1 MAKQPVKKNAAKPS
15 RTRAAGVRASA
26 RSAAA
31 GDVKAAGRGA
41 RTTEPKSAPAGT
53 SSEKRNGGRHQTL
66 PIFTLRNSVVFP
78 GTVVPLSVG
87 RPQSL
92 ALVEEVANSE
102 KPVGIVCQRDP
113 KIEEPVA
120 GDIYDIGILA
130 SIVRVLTLPDGS
142 RHVVVQGLQ
151 RIRILEVVATKPF
164 IKARVEMIDEEVP
177 QTREMEARV
186 HHLRELALRAL
197 DLLPN
202 APEEASSMLRS
213 LTDAR
218 LLVDVVA
225 SNLDVSVTTKQ
236 EILETASVD
245 ERYRKVGE
253 LLSRQVE
260 VLEISRRIGTEIKA
274 SVDKTQR
281 EYYLREQLKAI
292 QKELGEGEEEEI
304 STLREKIQNAKMPPD
319 VEKTALK
326 ELDRLARMPAAAAE
340 HSMLRTYMDWLVE
353 LPWSVRTEDAL
364 DLKKARE
371 ILDADHH
378 DLEKIKKRILEFL
391 AVRQL
396 RNEMRGPILCFA
408 GPPGVGK
415 TSLGMSIARALGR
428 KFVRM
433 SLGGVHDEAEIRGHR
448 RTYIG
453 ALPGRIIQGI
463 RKAASRNPVF
473 MLDEVDKLS
482 ASFHGDPSAA
492 LLEVLDP
499 EQNFSFVDHYLDVPF
514 DLREV
519 LFIGT
524 ANVLEAIPP
533 ALRDRMEV
541 VDLPGYTEEDKLHI
555 ARRFLL
561 PRQIEQHGL
570 KPEQITMPDPTISHI
585 ITEYTREAGVRNL
598 EREIATVC
606 RAVAAKVVEGIA
618 SGPVVIEPEDL
629 HGYLGPPR
637 FYAEVAE
644 RTRVAGV
651 ATGLA
656 VTPAGGDIL
665 FVEATRMP
673 GTGRFTLTGQLGDVM
688 KESAQAAYSYLR
700 SRATEFG
707 IAQDAF
713 KDVDIHVHVPA
724 GAIPKDGPSAGVTM
738 FTALLSLV
746 SGRRVRNDI
755 AMTGEI
761 SLRGLVLPVGGIKEK
776 VLAARRAGI
785 NTVLLPERNR
795 KDLEDIP
802 ANARES
808 MIFEFVDLVDKIPAL
823 ALESAE
829 SATAPA
835 SEGTSAEPLAASP
848 ARGAEVPPM

>member
-1 MAKQPVKKNAAKPS
+1 MV
-15 RTRAAGVRASA
+15 
-26 RSAAA
+26 
-31 GDVKAAGRGA
+31 
-41 RTTEPKSAPAGT
+41 
-53 SSEKRNGGRHQTL
+53 L

-87 RPQSL
+87 RPASL
-92 ALVEEVANSE
+92 ALVEAVASSE
-102 KPVGIVCQRDP
+102 RPVGIVCQKDP
-113 KIEEPVA
+113 KTEDPGADDIFAVGTLA
-120 GDIYDIGILA
+120 GLL
-130 SIVRVLTLPDGS
+130 RVITLPDGS
-142 RHVVVQGLQ
+142 RHVVVQGQQ
-151 RIRILEVVATKPF
+151 RLRIIEIVALKPYIR
-164 IKARVEMIDEEVP
+164 ARVELISETVP
-177 QTREMEARV
+177 GTSEMEARV
-186 HHLRELALRAL
+186 VHLRELALKAL
-197 DLLPN
+197 EFLPN
-202 APEEASSMLRS
+202 APEEASTMVRGV
-213 LTDAR
+213 TDPK
-218 LLVDVVA
+218 LLVDIVA
-225 SNLDVSVTTKQ
+225 SNLDVPVQVKQ
-236 EILETASVD
+236 EILEITDVPA
-245 ERYRKVGE
+245 RFQKVGE

-260 VLEISRRIGTEIKA
+260 VLEISKKIGSEIKA
-274 SVDKTQR
+274 SVDKSQR

-304 STLREKIQNAKMPPD
+304 ATLREKIQKAKMPEE
-319 VEKTALK
+319 VERAALK

-340 HSMLRTYMDWLVE
+340 HSMLRTYLDWLVD
-353 LPWSVRTEDAL
+353 LPWSVRTD
-364 DLKKARE
+364 DVIDIRKARG
-371 ILDADHH
+371 ILDEDHH

-396 RNEMRGPILCFA
+396 KSGIRGPILCFV

-463 RKAASRNPVF
+463 RKAGSRNPVF

-524 ANVLEAIPP
+524 ANVLDSIPP

-541 VDLPGYTEEDKLHI
+541 VELPGYTEEDKLHI

-561 PRQIEQHGL
+561 PRQLEQHGL
-570 KPEQITMPDPTISHI
+570 TPEHLAVPDDTLGAITR
-585 ITEYTREAGVRNL
+585 EYTREAGVRNL
-598 EREIATVC
+598 EREIASIC
-606 RAVAAKVVEGIA
+606 RAVASKVVDEA
-618 SGPVVIEPEDL
+618 VKDTVVVQPRDL
-629 HGYLGPPR
+629 HGYLGPAR

-656 VTPAGGDIL
+656 WTPSGGDII

-673 GTGRFTLTGQLGDVM
+673 GRGHLTLTGQLGDVM
-688 KESAQAAYSYLR
+688 KESARAAHSYLR
-700 SRATEFG
+700 SRAREFG
-707 IAQDAF
+707 VAAEGF
-713 KDVDIHVHVPA
+713 KDLDIHIHVPA

-738 FTALLSLV
+738 FTALLSLMT
-746 SGRRVRNDI
+746 GRRVRNDV

-776 VLAARRAGI
+776 ALAARRAGI
-785 NTVLLPERNR
+785 KVLLLPERNR

-802 ANARES
+802 AHAREALQ
-808 MIFEFVDLVDKIPAL
+808 FEFVDQVEKIPAL
-823 ALESAE
+823 ALE
-829 SATAPA
+829 APEA
-835 SEGTSAEPLAASP
+835 AAIEAAS
-848 ARGAEVPPM
+848 RVPPETGRAVPAV

>member
-1 MAKQPVKKNAAKPS
+1 MKKPTKKSSPKAGRA
-15 RTRAAGVRASA
+15 RATRAAGRRRPNPRKDPAPTGRVSGDPDPPAEAKDPPAVRREIVAVFA
-26 RSAAA
+26 
-31 GDVKAAGRGA
+31 
-41 RTTEPKSAPAGT
+41 
-53 SSEKRNGGRHQTL
+53 
-66 PIFTLRNSVVFP
+66 LRNSVVFP

-92 ALVEEVANSE
+92 ALVEEVSSNE

-113 KIEEPVA
+113 KTEEPGA
-120 GDIYDIGILA
+120 DDIYKAGTLG
-130 SIVRVLTLPDGS
+130 SIVRVITLPDGS
-142 RHVVVQGLQ
+142 RHVVVQGMQ
-151 RIRILEVVATKPF
+151 RLRVVRVVATKPF
-164 IKARVEMIDEEVP
+164 IRAEVEIVEEQVP
-177 QTREMEARV
+177 DTPEMQARV

-197 DLLPN
+197 ELLPN
-202 APEEASSMLRS
+202 APEEASNMVRS
-213 LTDAR
+213 LTDPR

-225 SNLDVSVTTKQ
+225 SNLDVPVAKKQ
-236 EILETASVD
+236 EILETTD
-245 ERYRKVGE
+245 PMERYRMVGG

-304 STLREKIQNAKMPPD
+304 ATLREKIQQVKMPPD

-340 HSMLRTYMDWLVE
+340 HSMLRTYLDWLVE

-378 DLEKIKKRILEFL
+378 DLEKVKKRILEFL

-396 RNEMRGPILCFA
+396 RSDMRGPILCFA

-463 RKAASRNPVF
+463 RKAGSHNPVF

-482 ASFHGDPSAA
+482 ASFQGDPSAA

-499 EQNFSFVDHYLDVPF
+499 EQNFSFSDHYLDVPF

-524 ANVLEAIPP
+524 ANVLETIPP

-541 VDLPGYTEEDKLHI
+541 LELPGYTEEDKLHI
-555 ARRFLL
+555 ARRFLV

-570 KPEQITMPDPTISHI
+570 KPDQLAMPDKTIETI
-585 ITEYTREAGVRNL
+585 VGEYTREAGVRNL
-598 EREIATVC
+598 EREIATIC
-606 RAVAAKVVEGIA
+606 RAVAAKVVEGTVT
-618 SGPVVIEPEDL
+618 GPIVIEPADL

-665 FVEATRMP
+665 FVEATKMP

-700 SRATEFG
+700 SRTREFG
-707 IAQDAF
+707 IGAEAF
-713 KDVDIHVHVPA
+713 KDVDVHIHVPA

-738 FTALLSLV
+738 FTALLSLA
-746 SGRRVRNDI
+746 SGRRVRSDI

-785 NTVLLPERNR
+785 KTVIMPERNR

-802 ANARES
+802 EAAREA
-808 MIFEFVDLVDKIPAL
+808 MTFEFVDLVDKIPPL
-823 ALESAE
+823 ALEPVEAAAASDGDSE
-829 SATAPA
+829 RPRTPAPA
-835 SEGTSAEPLAASP
+835 AAE
-848 ARGAEVPPM
+848 ARRA

>member
-1 MAKQPVKKNAAKPS
+1 
-15 RTRAAGVRASA
+15 
-26 RSAAA
+26 
-31 GDVKAAGRGA
+31 
-41 RTTEPKSAPAGT
+41 
-53 SSEKRNGGRHQTL
+53 
-66 PIFTLRNSVVFP
+66 VVFP

-92 ALVEEVANSE
+92 ALVEAVSGGD

-113 KIEEPVA
+113 KVEEPGVD
-120 GDIYDIGILA
+120 DIYPVGILA
-130 SIVRVLTLPDGS
+130 SLVRVITLPDGS

-151 RIRILEVVATKPF
+151 RIRIIEVIATKPF
-164 IKARVEMIDEEVP
+164 LRAHVEVVEERVPETP
-177 QTREMEARV
+177 EMEARV

-197 DLLPN
+197 DLLPS
-202 APEEASSMLRS
+202 APEEAGTMVRG

-225 SNLDVSVTTKQ
+225 SNLDVPVVKKQ
-236 EILETASVD
+236 EILDTFDVV
-245 ERYRKVGE
+245 ERYQRVGE

-304 STLREKIQNAKMPPD
+304 ATLREKIQKSKMPEE

-340 HSMLRTYMDWLVE
+340 HSMVRTYLDWLVE
-353 LPWSVRTEDAL
+353 LPWSVRTEDVL

-371 ILDADHH
+371 TLDADHH
-378 DLEKIKKRILEFL
+378 DLEKVKRRILEFL

-396 RNEMRGPILCFA
+396 RNDMRGPILCFS

-453 ALPGRIIQGI
+453 ALPGRIVQGI
-463 RKAASRNPVF
+463 RKAGSRNPVF

-533 ALRDRMEV
+533 ALRDRMEIIE
-541 VDLPGYTEEDKLHI
+541 LPGYTEEDKLHI

-570 KPEQITMPDPTISHI
+570 TGEHLQLPDATISQVI
-585 ITEYTREAGVRNL
+585 REYTREAGVRNL
-598 EREIATVC
+598 EREIATIC
-606 RAVAAKVVEGIA
+606 RAVAAKVVEGLTT
-618 SGPVVIEPEDL
+618 GTVTVQPTDL
-629 HGYLGPPR
+629 HGYLGALR

-644 RTRVAGV
+644 RTKVAGV

-656 VTPAGGDIL
+656 VTPSGGDIL

-673 GTGRFTLTGQLGDVM
+673 GKGNLTLTGQLGDVM
-688 KESAQAAYSYLR
+688 KESAQAAYSYIR
-700 SRATEFG
+700 SRAADFG
-707 IAQDAF
+707 VPSDAF
-713 KDVDIHVHVPA
+713 RDVDIHIHVPA
-724 GAIPKDGPSAGVTM
+724 GATPKDGPSAGITM
-738 FTALLSLV
+738 FTALLSLMR
-746 SGRRVRNDI
+746 GQRVRSDI

-761 SLRGLVLPVGGIKEK
+761 SLRGLVLPIGGVKEK
-776 VLAARRAGI
+776 ALAARRAGI
-785 NTVLLPERNR
+785 KTVILPERNR
-795 KDLEDIP
+795 KDLEDVP
-802 ANARES
+802 VGAREGLK
-808 MIFEFVDLVDKIPAL
+808 FEFVDQVDKIPAI
-823 ALESAE
+823 ALEPAE
-829 SATAPA
+829 TAAAEGVIPPA
-835 SEGTSAEPLAASP
+835 G
-848 ARGAEVPPM
+848 RQEVLPS